1 MLNRLVLAVLALAV
15 LLSTSVAAAAPTRCL
30 FPGQTARAK
39 LLTSSGPAPA
49 ACAMNTCRTIGFKT
63 SKAWPCDADPT
74 CITGGF
80 SWQAWQVEAGP
91 WAGLPACPA
100 WTNTSTW
107 Q

>member
-1 MLNRLVLAVLALAV
+1 MLNRLAIALV
-15 LLSTSVAAAAPTRCL
+15 LLASTASAAPTMCL
-30 FPGQTARAK
+30 FPNQTARAK
-39 LLTSSGPAPA
+39 LLTASSPQPA

-74 CITGGF
+74 CIQSGF